1 MDYDL
6 FAEFP
11 LALGAFALQQVA
23 PTGLRPN
30 DLTRCRDFES
40 FGYGFLGFATG
51 DCFWH
56 GGWTITERIP
66 LCNKKIG
73 KRRGGERWEGLKVI
87 KFRGLPGLFLGSFTF
102 TFFYFLTFYL
112 SPGSASAF
120 GAWRFF
126 LGTGLGTGTGS
137 FSPGLVSSIISSAA
151 VQVRAETIPL
161 TVFALREALSL
172 SLY

>member
-30 DLTRCRDFES
+30 DLTRCRDFKS

-56 GGWTITERIP
+56 GGWTITERIL
-66 LCNKKIG
+66 LCNKKDAQG
-73 KRRGGERWEGLKVI
+73 MRK
-87 KFRGLPGLFLGSFTF
+87 
-102 TFFYFLTFYL
+102 
-112 SPGSASAF
+112 
-120 GAWRFF
+120 
-126 LGTGLGTGTGS
+126 
-137 FSPGLVSSIISSAA
+137 
-151 VQVRAETIPL
+151 
-161 TVFALREALSL
+161 
-172 SLY
+172 